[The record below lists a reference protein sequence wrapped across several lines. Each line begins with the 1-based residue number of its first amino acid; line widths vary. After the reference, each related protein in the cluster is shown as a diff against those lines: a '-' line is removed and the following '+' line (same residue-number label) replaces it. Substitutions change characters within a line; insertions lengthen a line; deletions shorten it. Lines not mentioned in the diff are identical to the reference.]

1 MIFILCF
8 ILAQTT
14 PFKYNSSFLGLATR
28 DFMFGHKDKEWKTE
42 RTGLSQKQQEFAL
55 EDNKESEKQAGEE
68 FCEDVKE
75 GEFDTDV
82 TNSQIKDSRDRRG
95 LLLLHCDLTNAAKTA
110 SEKRSRKGTPK
121 RSSPVNGEKT
131 WVDQN
136 EKGSESNGLI
146 SRGSSPKNKRYD
158 NWLNKCNERKKTNKC
173 SELEKG
179 SDWKN
184 REAKTSNYEL
194 NSQEIL
200 QEKETGKIFDMPTA
214 SRLVYCHG
222 NYNHLHTL
230 ESLDESDE
238 MKTRSSVEDMT
249 ETKDGISHRQN
260 YLYGSELSNIKSCD
274 QSFLAKR
281 FSCIQDLSPV
291 DESRVKNYERKY
303 SKLRFPCLLSSPI
316 IAKEE
321 DSSITGP
328 LGDQD
333 IARHCPFHRRCNALP
348 GMYSTIS
355 KEFNMVEPL
364 SKEIPAGLQKWIKA
378 DESSFS
384 HRHPNMVGYS
394 HSEIREIKSHV
405 YD

>member
-1 MIFILCF
+1 
-8 ILAQTT
+8 
-14 PFKYNSSFLGLATR
+14 
-28 DFMFGHKDKEWKTE
+28 MFSHKDTEWKTE

-55 EDNKESEKQAGEE
+55 DDNKESEKQAGEE

-75 GEFDTDV
+75 GKSNTDV
-82 TNSQIKDSRDRRG
+82 TNSQIEDSADRRA
-95 LLLLHCDLTNAAKTA
+95 LLLLHRDLTNASKTA

-121 RSSPVNGEKT
+121 RSSLINGEKT

-136 EKGSESNGLI
+136 EVSESNGLI
-146 SRGSSPKNKRYD
+146 SRGSSSKNKRYD
-158 NWLNKCNERKKTNKC
+158 NWLKKCNERKKTNKC
-173 SELEKG
+173 TELEKG

-222 NYNHLHTL
+222 NYNHLHTV
-230 ESLDESDE
+230 ESLEKRDE
-238 MKTRSSVEDMT
+238 MKTRSKVEDMT
-249 ETKDGISHRQN
+249 ETEDGISHHKN

-281 FSCIQDLSPV
+281 FSCSPDLSPV
-291 DESRVKNYERKY
+291 DDSRVKNYERKY
-303 SKLRFPCLLSSPI
+303 SKIRFPCLLSSPI
-316 IAKEE
+316 VAKEE

-355 KEFNMVEPL
+355 QEFNIAEPF
-364 SKEIPAGLQKWIKA
+364 SKEIPPGLQKWVKA

-394 HSEIREIKSHV
+394 NSELREIKSHV

>member
-1 MIFILCF
+1 
-8 ILAQTT
+8 
-14 PFKYNSSFLGLATR
+14 
-28 DFMFGHKDKEWKTE
+28 MFSHKDTEWKTE

-55 EDNKESEKQAGEE
+55 DDNKESEKQAGEE

-75 GEFDTDV
+75 GKSNTDV
-82 TNSQIKDSRDRRG
+82 TNSQIEDSADRRA
-95 LLLLHCDLTNAAKTA
+95 LLLLHRDLTNASKTA

-121 RSSPVNGEKT
+121 RSSLINGEKT

-136 EKGSESNGLI
+136 EVSESNGLI
-146 SRGSSPKNKRYD
+146 SRGSSSKNKRYD
-158 NWLNKCNERKKTNKC
+158 NWLKKCNERKKTNKC
-173 SELEKG
+173 TELEKG

-200 QEKETGKIFDMPTA
+200 QEKETGKIFGMPTA

-222 NYNHLHTL
+222 NYNHLHTVKSL
-230 ESLDESDE
+230 EKRDEI
-238 MKTRSSVEDMT
+238 KTRSNVEDMT
-249 ETKDGISHRQN
+249 ETEDGISHHKN

-281 FSCIQDLSPV
+281 FSCSPDLSPV

-303 SKLRFPCLLSSPI
+303 SKIRFPCLLSSPI
-316 IAKEE
+316 VAKEE

-333 IARHCPFHRRCNALP
+333 IARYCPFHRRCNALP
-348 GMYSTIS
+348 GMYSTTS
-355 KEFNMVEPL
+355 QEFNIAEPF
-364 SKEIPAGLQKWIKA
+364 SKEIPPGLQKWVKA

-394 HSEIREIKSHV
+394 NSELREIKSHV

>member
-1 MIFILCF
+1 
-8 ILAQTT
+8 
-14 PFKYNSSFLGLATR
+14 
-28 DFMFGHKDKEWKTE
+28 MFGHKDKEWKTE

-55 EDNKESEKQAGEE
+55 DDNKESVKQAGEE
-68 FCEDVKE
+68 FREDVKE

-82 TNSQIKDSRDRRG
+82 TNSQIEDSRDRRG
-95 LLLLHCDLTNAAKTA
+95 LLLLHCDLTNASKTA

-121 RSSPVNGEKT
+121 RSSLINSEKT
-131 WVDQN
+131 WVEQN
-136 EKGSESNGLI
+136 ENVSESNGLI
-146 SRGSSPKNKRYD
+146 NRGSSSKNKRYD

-173 SELEKG
+173 TELEKG

-194 NSQEIL
+194 SSQEIL
-200 QEKETGKIFDMPTA
+200 PKKETGKIFDMPAA

-222 NYNHLHTL
+222 NYNHLHTV
-230 ESLDESDE
+230 ESLKKRDE
-238 MKTRSSVEDMT
+238 MKTRSSIEDMT
-249 ETKDGISHRQN
+249 ETEDGISHRKN

-281 FSCIQDLSPV
+281 FSCSPHLSPV

-303 SKLRFPCLLSSPI
+303 SKIRLPCLLSSPI
-316 IAKEE
+316 VAKEE

-355 KEFNMVEPL
+355 QEFNIAEPF
-364 SKEIPAGLQKWIKA
+364 SKEIPPGLQKWVKA

-384 HRHPNMVGYS
+384 HRHPNMVG
-394 HSEIREIKSHV
+394 
-405 YD
+405 

>member
-8 ILAQTT
+8 ILAQAT

-75 GEFDTDV
+75 SEFDTDV
-82 TNSQIKDSRDRRG
+82 TNSQIEDSRDRRG
-95 LLLLHCDLTNAAKTA
+95 LLLLHSDLTNASKTA

-121 RSSPVNGEKT
+121 RSSLINSEKT
-131 WVDQN
+131 WVEQN
-136 EKGSESNGLI
+136 ENVSESKGLI
-146 SRGSSPKNKRYD
+146 SRGSSPKNKRYH

-173 SELEKG
+173 TELEKG

-249 ETKDGISHRQN
+249 ETKDGISHCQN

-394 HSEIREIKSHV
+394 NSEIREIKSHV

>member
-1 MIFILCF
+1 
-8 ILAQTT
+8 
-14 PFKYNSSFLGLATR
+14 
-28 DFMFGHKDKEWKTE
+28 MFSHKDKEWKTE
-42 RTGLSQKQQEFAL
+42 RAGLSQKQQDIAL
-55 EDNKESEKQAGEE
+55 GDNKKSEKQAAEE

-75 GEFDTDV
+75 GESDIDV
-82 TNSQIKDSRDRRG
+82 TKSQLKDSPDRRA
-95 LLLLHCDLTNAAKTA
+95 LLLLHRDLRNASKTA

-121 RSSPVNGEKT
+121 RSSLINGEKT
-131 WVDQN
+131 WVEQN
-136 EKGSESNGLI
+136 ENVSESNGLI
-146 SRGSSPKNKRYD
+146 NRGSSSKNKRYD

-173 SELEKG
+173 TELEKG
-179 SDWKN
+179 SVLKN

-222 NYNHLHTL
+222 NYNHLHTV
-230 ESLDESDE
+230 ESLKKRDE
-238 MKTRSSVEDMT
+238 MKTRSSIEDMT
-249 ETKDGISHRQN
+249 ETEDGIFHRKN

-281 FSCIQDLSPV
+281 FSCSPHLSPV

-303 SKLRFPCLLSSPI
+303 SKIRLPCLLSSPI
-316 IAKEE
+316 VAKEE

-355 KEFNMVEPL
+355 QEFNVAEPF
-364 SKEIPAGLQKWIKA
+364 SKEIPPGLQKWVKP
-378 DESSFS
+378 DESSFC
-384 HRHPNMVGYS
+384 HRHPSLVGYS
-394 HSEIREIKSHV
+394 NSEIREIKSHI

>member
-8 ILAQTT
+8 ILAQAK

-42 RTGLSQKQQEFAL
+42 RTRLSQKEQEFAL
-55 EDNKESEKQAGEE
+55 DDNKESEKQAGEE

-75 GEFDTDV
+75 SEFDTDV
-82 TNSQIKDSRDRRG
+82 TNSQIEDSRDRRG
-95 LLLLHCDLTNAAKTA
+95 LLLLHSDLTNASKTA

-121 RSSPVNGEKT
+121 RSSLINSEKT
-131 WVDQN
+131 WVEQN
-136 EKGSESNGLI
+136 ENVSESKGLI
-146 SRGSSPKNKRYD
+146 SRGSSPKNKRYH

-173 SELEKG
+173 TELEKG

-194 NSQEIL
+194 NSQGIL

-214 SRLVYCHG
+214 SRVVYSHG

-238 MKTRSSVEDMT
+238 MKTSSGVEDMT
-249 ETKDGISHRQN
+249 ETEDGISHRKN

-274 QSFLAKR
+274 QSFLEKR
-281 FSCIQDLSPV
+281 FSCSPDLSPV

-303 SKLRFPCLLSSPI
+303 SKIRFPCLLSSPI
-316 IAKEE
+316 VAKEG

-328 LGDQD
+328 LEDKD
-333 IARHCPFHRRCNALP
+333 IAHHCPFHRRYTTVP

-394 HSEIREIKSHV
+394 NSEIREIKSHV

>member
-1 MIFILCF
+1 
-8 ILAQTT
+8 
-14 PFKYNSSFLGLATR
+14 
-28 DFMFGHKDKEWKTE
+28 MFSHKDTEWKTE

-55 EDNKESEKQAGEE
+55 DDNKESEKQAGEE

-75 GEFDTDV
+75 GKSNTDV
-82 TNSQIKDSRDRRG
+82 TNSQIEDSADRRA
-95 LLLLHCDLTNAAKTA
+95 LLLLHRDLTNASKTA

-121 RSSPVNGEKT
+121 RSSLINGEKT

-136 EKGSESNGLI
+136 EVSESNGLI
-146 SRGSSPKNKRYD
+146 SRGSSSKNKRYD
-158 NWLNKCNERKKTNKC
+158 NWLKKCNERKRKNKC
-173 SELEKG
+173 TELEKG
-179 SDWKN
+179 RDWKN

-214 SRLVYCHG
+214 SRLVHCHG
-222 NYNHLHTL
+222 NYNHLHTV
-230 ESLDESDE
+230 ESLEKRDE
-238 MKTRSSVEDMT
+238 MKTRSNVEDVT
-249 ETKDGISHRQN
+249 ETEDGISHHKN

-281 FSCIQDLSPV
+281 FSCSPDLSPV

-303 SKLRFPCLLSSPI
+303 SKIRFPCLLSSPI
-316 IAKEE
+316 VAKEE

-348 GMYSTIS
+348 GMFSTIS
-355 KEFNMVEPL
+355 QEFNIAEPF
-364 SKEIPAGLQKWIKA
+364 SKEIPPGLQKWVKA
-378 DESSFS
+378 NESSFS

-394 HSEIREIKSHV
+394 NSEIREIKSHV

>member
-1 MIFILCF
+1 
-8 ILAQTT
+8 
-14 PFKYNSSFLGLATR
+14 
-28 DFMFGHKDKEWKTE
+28 MFSHKDKEWKTE
-42 RTGLSQKQQEFAL
+42 RTGLSQKQQEFASD
-55 EDNKESEKQAGEE
+55 DNKESEKQAGEE

-75 GEFDTDV
+75 GESDIDV
-82 TNSQIKDSRDRRG
+82 TNSQRKDSLDRRA
-95 LLLLHCDLTNAAKTA
+95 LLFLHRDLTNASKTA

-121 RSSPVNGEKT
+121 RSSLINGEKT

-136 EKGSESNGLI
+136 EKVSESNGLI

-200 QEKETGKIFDMPTA
+200 QEKETEKMFEMPTA

-222 NYNHLHTL
+222 SCNHLHTV
-230 ESLDESDE
+230 ESLEKRDEI
-238 MKTRSSVEDMT
+238 KTRSNVEDMT
-249 ETKDGISHRQN
+249 ETEDVISHHKN
-260 YLYGSELSNIKSCD
+260 YLYDSELSKIKSCD
-274 QSFLAKR
+274 QSFSAKC
-281 FSCIQDLSPV
+281 FSCRPGLSPV

-303 SKLRFPCLLSSPI
+303 SKIRFPCLLSSPI
-316 IAKEE
+316 AAKEE

-355 KEFNMVEPL
+355 QEFNIAEPFC
-364 SKEIPAGLQKWIKA
+364 KEIPPGLQKWVKA
-378 DESSFS
+378 DQSSFC
-384 HRHPNMVGYS
+384 HRNPSLVGYS
-394 HSEIREIKSHV
+394 NSEIREIKSHI

>member
-1 MIFILCF
+1 
-8 ILAQTT
+8 
-14 PFKYNSSFLGLATR
+14 
-28 DFMFGHKDKEWKTE
+28 MFGHKDKEWKTE

-55 EDNKESEKQAGEE
+55 DDNKESVKQAGEE

-82 TNSQIKDSRDRRG
+82 TNSQIEDSRDRRG
-95 LLLLHCDLTNAAKTA
+95 LLLLHCDLTNASKTA

-121 RSSPVNGEKT
+121 RSSLINSEKT
-131 WVDQN
+131 RVDQN
-136 EKGSESNGLI
+136 EVSESNGLI

-173 SELEKG
+173 TELEKG

-194 NSQEIL
+194 SSQEIL
-200 QEKETGKIFDMPTA
+200 PEKEAGKIFDMPAA

-222 NYNHLHTL
+222 NYNHLHTV
-230 ESLDESDE
+230 ESLKKRDE
-238 MKTRSSVEDMT
+238 MKTRSSIEDTT
-249 ETKDGISHRQN
+249 ETEDGISHRKN

-281 FSCIQDLSPV
+281 FSCSPDLSPV
-291 DESRVKNYERKY
+291 DESRVKKYERKY
-303 SKLRFPCLLSSPI
+303 SNIRFPCLLSSPI
-316 IAKEE
+316 VAKEG

-333 IARHCPFHRRCNALP
+333 IACHCPFHRRCNALP

-355 KEFNMVEPL
+355 QEFNMVEPL

-394 HSEIREIKSHV
+394 NSEIREIKSYV

>member
-1 MIFILCF
+1 
-8 ILAQTT
+8 
-14 PFKYNSSFLGLATR
+14 
-28 DFMFGHKDKEWKTE
+28 MFSQKDTEWKTE
-42 RTGLSQKQQEFAL
+42 RTGMSQKQQEFAL
-55 EDNKESEKQAGEE
+55 DDNKESEKQAGEE

-75 GEFDTDV
+75 GESNTDV
-82 TNSQIKDSRDRRG
+82 TNSQIEDSGDRKA
-95 LLLLHCDLTNAAKTA
+95 LLLLHRDLTNASKTA

-121 RSSPVNGEKT
+121 RSSLINGGKT

-136 EKGSESNGLI
+136 EVSESNGLI
-146 SRGSSPKNKRYD
+146 NRGSSPKNKRYD
-158 NWLNKCNERKKTNKC
+158 NWLNRCNERKKTNKC
-173 SELEKG
+173 TEPEKG

-194 NSQEIL
+194 SSQEIL
-200 QEKETGKIFDMPTA
+200 KEKETGKIFDMPTA

-222 NYNHLHTL
+222 SYNHLHTV
-230 ESLDESDE
+230 ESLNESDE

-249 ETKDGISHRQN
+249 ETEHGISHHKN
-260 YLYGSELSNIKSCD
+260 YLYGSDLSNTKSFD
-274 QSFLAKR
+274 QSYLAKR
-281 FSCIQDLSPV
+281 FSCSPDLSPV

-303 SKLRFPCLLSSPI
+303 SKLRFPCLLSSPFA
-316 IAKEE
+316 AKEE

-333 IARHCPFHRRCNALP
+333 IAHHCPFHRRYTTVP

-394 HSEIREIKSHV
+394 NSEIREIKSHV

>member
-8 ILAQTT
+8 ILAQAT

-42 RTGLSQKQQEFAL
+42 RTRLSQKEQEFAL
-55 EDNKESEKQAGEE
+55 DDNKESEKQAGEE

-249 ETKDGISHRQN
+249 ETKDGISHCQN

>member
-8 ILAQTT
+8 ILAQAT

-42 RTGLSQKQQEFAL
+42 RTRLSQKEQEFAL
-55 EDNKESEKQAGEE
+55 DDNKESEKQAGEE

-75 GEFDTDV
+75 SEFDTDV
-82 TNSQIKDSRDRRG
+82 TNSQIEDSRDRRG
-95 LLLLHCDLTNAAKTA
+95 LLLLHSDLTNASKTA

-121 RSSPVNGEKT
+121 RSSLINSEKT
-131 WVDQN
+131 WVEQN
-136 EKGSESNGLI
+136 ENVSESKGLI
-146 SRGSSPKNKRYD
+146 SRGSSPKNKRYH

-173 SELEKG
+173 TELEKG

-249 ETKDGISHRQN
+249 ETKDGISHCQN

>member
-1 MIFILCF
+1 
-8 ILAQTT
+8 
-14 PFKYNSSFLGLATR
+14 
-28 DFMFGHKDKEWKTE
+28 MFGHKDKEWKTE

-55 EDNKESEKQAGEE
+55 DDNKESVKQAGEE

-82 TNSQIKDSRDRRG
+82 TNSQIEDSRDRRG
-95 LLLLHCDLTNAAKTA
+95 LLLLHCDLTNASKTA

-121 RSSPVNGEKT
+121 RSSLINSEKT
-131 WVDQN
+131 WMEQN
-136 EKGSESNGLI
+136 ENVSESNGLI
-146 SRGSSPKNKRYD
+146 NRGSSSKNKRYD

-173 SELEKG
+173 TELEKE

-184 REAKTSNYEL
+184 REAKTNNYEL

-222 NYNHLHTL
+222 NYNHLHTV
-230 ESLDESDE
+230 ESLEKRDE
-238 MKTRSSVEDMT
+238 MKTRSNVEDMT
-249 ETKDGISHRQN
+249 ETEDGISHHKN

-281 FSCIQDLSPV
+281 FSCSPDLSPV

-303 SKLRFPCLLSSPI
+303 SKLRFPCLLSSPFA
-316 IAKEE
+316 AKEE

-348 GMYSTIS
+348 GMFSTIS
-355 KEFNMVEPL
+355 QEFNIAEPF
-364 SKEIPAGLQKWIKA
+364 SKEIPPGLQKWVKA

-394 HSEIREIKSHV
+394 NSEIREIKSHV

>member
-194 NSQEIL
+194 NSQEIRH
-200 QEKETGKIFDMPTA
+200 EKETGKIFDMPTA
-214 SRLVYCHG
+214 SRVVYCHG
-222 NYNHLHTL
+222 NYNHLHKV
-230 ESLDESDE
+230 ESLDKSDE

-249 ETKDGISHRQN
+249 ATKDGISHRKN
-260 YLYGSELSNIKSCD
+260 YLYGSELSDIKSCD

-281 FSCIQDLSPV
+281 LSCSPDLSPV

>member
-1 MIFILCF
+1 
-8 ILAQTT
+8 
-14 PFKYNSSFLGLATR
+14 
-28 DFMFGHKDKEWKTE
+28 MFSHKDTEWKTE

-55 EDNKESEKQAGEE
+55 DDNKESEKQAGEE

-75 GEFDTDV
+75 GKSNTDV
-82 TNSQIKDSRDRRG
+82 TNSQIEDSGDRKA
-95 LLLLHCDLTNAAKTA
+95 LLLLHRDLTNASKTA

-121 RSSPVNGEKT
+121 RSSLINGEKT
-131 WVDQN
+131 WVEQN
-136 EKGSESNGLI
+136 ENVSESNGLI

-173 SELEKG
+173 TEPEKG
-179 SDWKN
+179 RDLKN

-222 NYNHLHTL
+222 NYNHLHTV
-230 ESLDESDE
+230 ESLEKRDE
-238 MKTRSSVEDMT
+238 MKTRSNVEDMT
-249 ETKDGISHRQN
+249 ETEDVISYHKN
-260 YLYGSELSNIKSCD
+260 YLYGSELSKIKSCD
-274 QSFLAKR
+274 QSFSAKC
-281 FSCIQDLSPV
+281 FSCSPDLSPV

-303 SKLRFPCLLSSPI
+303 SKIRFPCLLSSPI
-316 IAKEE
+316 VAKEE

-348 GMYSTIS
+348 GMFSTIS
-355 KEFNMVEPL
+355 QEFNIAEPF
-364 SKEIPAGLQKWIKA
+364 SKEIPPGLQKWVKA

-394 HSEIREIKSHV
+394 NSEIREIKSYV

>member
-1 MIFILCF
+1 
-8 ILAQTT
+8 
-14 PFKYNSSFLGLATR
+14 
-28 DFMFGHKDKEWKTE
+28 MFSHKDTEWKTE

-55 EDNKESEKQAGEE
+55 DDNKESEKQAGEE

-75 GEFDTDV
+75 GKSNTDV
-82 TNSQIKDSRDRRG
+82 TNSQIEDSADRRA
-95 LLLLHCDLTNAAKTA
+95 LLLLHRDLTNASKTA

-121 RSSPVNGEKT
+121 RSSLINGEKT

-136 EKGSESNGLI
+136 EVSESNGLI
-146 SRGSSPKNKRYD
+146 SRGSSSKNKRYD
-158 NWLNKCNERKKTNKC
+158 NWLKKCNERKKTNKC
-173 SELEKG
+173 TELEKG

-222 NYNHLHTL
+222 NYNHLHTV
-230 ESLDESDE
+230 ESLEKRDE
-238 MKTRSSVEDMT
+238 MKTRSNVEDMT
-249 ETKDGISHRQN
+249 ETEDVISYHKN
-260 YLYGSELSNIKSCD
+260 YLYGSELSKIKSCD
-274 QSFLAKR
+274 QSFSAKC
-281 FSCIQDLSPV
+281 FSCSPDLSPV
-291 DESRVKNYERKY
+291 DESRVKNYGHKY
-303 SKLRFPCLLSSPI
+303 PKIRFPCLLSSPF
-316 IAKEE
+316 APKEE
-321 DSSITGP
+321 DNSITGP
-328 LGDQD
+328 LGDKD
-333 IARHCPFHRRCNALP
+333 IAHHCPFHRRYTTVP

-364 SKEIPAGLQKWIKA
+364 GKEIPAGLQKWLKA

-394 HSEIREIKSHV
+394 NSEIREIKSHV

>member
-8 ILAQTT
+8 ILAQAT

-249 ETKDGISHRQN
+249 ETKDGISHCQN

-394 HSEIREIKSHV
+394 NSEIREIKSHV

>member
-1 MIFILCF
+1 
-8 ILAQTT
+8 
-14 PFKYNSSFLGLATR
+14 
-28 DFMFGHKDKEWKTE
+28 MFGHKDKEWKTE

-55 EDNKESEKQAGEE
+55 DDNKESVKQAGEE

-82 TNSQIKDSRDRRG
+82 TNSQIEDSRDRRG
-95 LLLLHCDLTNAAKTA
+95 LLLLHCDLTNASKTA

-121 RSSPVNGEKT
+121 RSSLINSEKT
-131 WVDQN
+131 WVEQN
-136 EKGSESNGLI
+136 ENVSESNGLI
-146 SRGSSPKNKRYD
+146 NRGSSSKNKRYN
-158 NWLNKCNERKKTNKC
+158 NWFNKCNERNKTNKC
-173 SELEKG
+173 TELEKG

-184 REAKTSNYEL
+184 REAKTNNYEL

-200 QEKETGKIFDMPTA
+200 KEKETGKIFDMPTA

-222 NYNHLHTL
+222 SYNHLHTV
-230 ESLDESDE
+230 ESLNESDE

-249 ETKDGISHRQN
+249 ETEHGISHHKN
-260 YLYGSELSNIKSCD
+260 YLYGSDLSNTKSFD
-274 QSFLAKR
+274 QSYLAKR
-281 FSCIQDLSPV
+281 FSCRPDLSPV

-303 SKLRFPCLLSSPI
+303 SKRRFPCLLSSPFA
-316 IAKEE
+316 AKEE

-333 IARHCPFHRRCNALP
+333 IAHHCPFHRRYTTVP

-394 HSEIREIKSHV
+394 NSEIREIKSHV

>member
-28 DFMFGHKDKEWKTE
+28 DFMFGHKDTEWKTE
-42 RTGLSQKQQEFAL
+42 RTGLCQKQREFAF
-55 EDNKESEKQAGEE
+55 DHNKESEKQAGEE
-68 FCEDVKE
+68 SCEDVKE
-75 GEFDTDV
+75 GKSDTNV
-82 TNSQIKDSRDRRG
+82 TNSQIEDSQDRRA
-95 LLLLHCDLTNAAKTA
+95 LLLLHCDLTNASKTA

-121 RSSPVNGEKT
+121 RSSLINGEKT
-131 WVDQN
+131 WVEQN
-136 EKGSESNGLI
+136 ENVSESNGLI
-146 SRGSSPKNKRYD
+146 STGSSSKKKSYD
-158 NWLNKCNERKKTNKC
+158 NWLNKWNERKKTNRC
-173 SELEKG
+173 TEPEKG

-184 REAKTSNYEL
+184 REPKTSNYEL

-200 QEKETGKIFDMPTA
+200 PEKATGEIFDMPTA

-230 ESLDESDE
+230 ESLEKRDE
-238 MKTRSSVEDMT
+238 MKTRSNVEDMT
-249 ETKDGISHRQN
+249 ETEDVISHHKN
-260 YLYGSELSNIKSCD
+260 HLYGSELSKIKSCD
-274 QSFLAKR
+274 QISSAKC
-281 FSCIQDLSPV
+281 FSCSPDLSPV

-303 SKLRFPCLLSSPI
+303 SKIRFPCLLSSPFA
-316 IAKEE
+316 AKEG
-321 DSSITGP
+321 DGSITGP
-328 LGDQD
+328 LGDKD
-333 IARHCPFHRRCNALP
+333 IAHHCPFHRRYTTVP

-355 KEFNMVEPL
+355 KQFNMVEPL
-364 SKEIPAGLQKWIKA
+364 SKEIPAGLQKWINA

-394 HSEIREIKSHV
+394 NSEIREIKSHV

>member
-1 MIFILCF
+1 
-8 ILAQTT
+8 
-14 PFKYNSSFLGLATR
+14 
-28 DFMFGHKDKEWKTE
+28 MFGHKDKEWKTE

-55 EDNKESEKQAGEE
+55 DDNKESVKQAGEE

-82 TNSQIKDSRDRRG
+82 TNSQIEDSRDRRG
-95 LLLLHCDLTNAAKTA
+95 LLLPHCDLTNASKTA

-121 RSSPVNGEKT
+121 RSSLINSEKT
-131 WVDQN
+131 WVEQN
-136 EKGSESNGLI
+136 ENVSESNGLI
-146 SRGSSPKNKRYD
+146 NRGSSSKNKRYG

-173 SELEKG
+173 TELEKG
-179 SDWKN
+179 RDWKN

-194 NSQEIL
+194 SSQEIL
-200 QEKETGKIFDMPTA
+200 PEKETGKIFDMPAA

-222 NYNHLHTL
+222 NYNHLHTV
-230 ESLDESDE
+230 ESLEKRDE
-238 MKTRSSVEDMT
+238 MKTRSKVEDMT
-249 ETKDGISHRQN
+249 ETEDGISHHKN

-281 FSCIQDLSPV
+281 FSCSPDLSPV
-291 DESRVKNYERKY
+291 DDSRVKNYERKY
-303 SKLRFPCLLSSPI
+303 SKIRFPCLLSSPI
-316 IAKEE
+316 VAKEE

-355 KEFNMVEPL
+355 QEFNIAEPF
-364 SKEIPAGLQKWIKA
+364 SKEIPPGLQKWVKA

-384 HRHPNMVGYS
+384 HRHPNMVG
-394 HSEIREIKSHV
+394 
-405 YD
+405 

>member
-1 MIFILCF
+1 
-8 ILAQTT
+8 
-14 PFKYNSSFLGLATR
+14 
-28 DFMFGHKDKEWKTE
+28 MFSQKDTEWKTE
-42 RTGLSQKQQEFAL
+42 RTGMSQKQQEFAL
-55 EDNKESEKQAGEE
+55 DDNKESEKQAGEE

-75 GEFDTDV
+75 GESNTDV
-82 TNSQIKDSRDRRG
+82 TNSQIEDSGDRKA
-95 LLLLHCDLTNAAKTA
+95 LLLLHRDLTNASKTA

-121 RSSPVNGEKT
+121 RSSLINGEKT

-136 EKGSESNGLI
+136 EVSESNGLI
-146 SRGSSPKNKRYD
+146 NRGSSPKNKRYD
-158 NWLNKCNERKKTNKC
+158 NWLNKCNKRKKTNKC
-173 SELEKG
+173 TEPEKG

-194 NSQEIL
+194 TSQEIL
-200 QEKETGKIFDMPTA
+200 PEKETGKIFDMPTA

-222 NYNHLHTL
+222 SYNHLHTV
-230 ESLDESDE
+230 ESLNESDE

-249 ETKDGISHRQN
+249 ETEHGISHHKN
-260 YLYGSELSNIKSCD
+260 YLYGSDLSNTKSFD
-274 QSFLAKR
+274 QSYLAKR
-281 FSCIQDLSPV
+281 FSCRPDLSPV

-303 SKLRFPCLLSSPI
+303 SKLRFPCLLSSPFA
-316 IAKEE
+316 AKEE

-333 IARHCPFHRRCNALP
+333 IAHHCPFHRRYTTVP

-355 KEFNMVEPL
+355 KEFNIVEPL

-394 HSEIREIKSHV
+394 NSEIREIKSHV

>member
-1 MIFILCF
+1 
-8 ILAQTT
+8 
-14 PFKYNSSFLGLATR
+14 
-28 DFMFGHKDKEWKTE
+28 MFSQKDTEWKTE
-42 RTGLSQKQQEFAL
+42 QTGMSQKQQEFAL
-55 EDNKESEKQAGEE
+55 DDNKESEKQAGEE

-75 GEFDTDV
+75 GESNTDV
-82 TNSQIKDSRDRRG
+82 TNSQIEDSGDRKA
-95 LLLLHCDLTNAAKTA
+95 LLLLHRDLTNASKTA

-121 RSSPVNGEKT
+121 RSSLINGEKT

-136 EKGSESNGLI
+136 EVSESNGLI
-146 SRGSSPKNKRYD
+146 NRGSSPKNKRYD

-173 SELEKG
+173 TELEKG
-179 SDWKN
+179 RDWKN
-184 REAKTSNYEL
+184 REAKTNNYEL

-200 QEKETGKIFDMPTA
+200 KEKETGKIFDMPTA

-222 NYNHLHTL
+222 SYNHLHTV
-230 ESLDESDE
+230 ESLNESDE

-249 ETKDGISHRQN
+249 ETEQGISHHKN
-260 YLYGSELSNIKSCD
+260 YLYGSDLSNTKSFD
-274 QSFLAKR
+274 QSYLAKR
-281 FSCIQDLSPV
+281 FSCRPDLSPV

-303 SKLRFPCLLSSPI
+303 SKLRFPCLLSSPFA
-316 IAKEE
+316 AKEE

-333 IARHCPFHRRCNALP
+333 IAHHCPFHRRYTTVP

-394 HSEIREIKSHV
+394 NSEIREIKSHV